1 MEAAGLANGVEA
13 QLGTMPD
20 QETAHLHVSVL
31 MAVNRTDSFLADAI
45 QSILRQTLKEF
56 EFLIV
61 ADTSCPGLVQRIEEI
76 SVDDPRVRILLA
88 RLGGGL
94 AFSLNLGITEAR
106 GEYIARMDADDISE
120 QDRLQVQARYLDEH
134 PDVDVVG
141 CRVQLIDA
149 KSAKIARPHPYF
161 QSNEEIRRVLPYRN
175 PLVHP
180 ALMFRKRAL
189 LAVQGYKY
197 GHFSEDHEMF
207 IRMARNPDVEFW
219 NLNQVLF
226 RYRRHAQ
233 QATQPDRMR
242 WHYAEISGFLFTEF
256 LLTHSPKYL
265 LGMFVVHPWFR
276 RVRLAL
282 RKLRRGS
289 SL

>member
-1 MEAAGLANGVEA
+1 
-13 QLGTMPD
+13 MPD
-20 QETAHLHVSVL
+20 QKTICPRISVV
-31 MAVNRTDSFLADAI
+31 MAVKRSDAAPPDGI
-45 QSILRQTLKEF
+45 QSILRQTLQDF

-61 ADTSCPGLVQRIEEI
+61 ADTSCPGLEQHIEEI
-76 SVDDPRVRILLA
+76 SGRDPRVRILLA

-94 AFSLNLGITEAR
+94 AFSLNLGITESR
-106 GEYIARMDADDISE
+106 GEYIARMDGDDISE
-120 QDRLQVQARYLDEH
+120 RDRLRVQAEYLDQH
-134 PDVDVVG
+134 ADVDVVG

-149 KSAKIARPHPYF
+149 ESRNIARPHPYF
-161 QSNEEIRRVLPYRN
+161 HSNEEIRRVLPYRN

-180 ALMFRKRAL
+180 ALMFRKSAL

-207 IRMARNPDVEFW
+207 IRMARNPNVKFC
-219 NLNQVLF
+219 NLNQVF
-226 RYRRHAQ
+226 YQYRRHGQ
-233 QATQPDRMR
+233 QATRPDRMR

-276 RVRLAL
+276 RMRLGL